1 MGWVGSC
8 GQVKELLFQLS
19 AHVQFLWVEFKKKCI
34 KDRFLMIGNDHVM
47 ARIFYDHS
55 ETTVAPIDRF
65 RSAYSKKFVFLALI
79 ATPKIRCCREC

>member
-1 MGWVGSC
+1 
-8 GQVKELLFQLS
+8 
-19 AHVQFLWVEFKKKCI
+19 
-34 KDRFLMIGNDHVM
+34 MIGNDHVM